1 MAYKFGILIEPLES
15 GRFTA
20 QNPRGSR
27 KNFLTNGIERGKI
40 YFHPP
45 ERAEGKNAPCELNNV
60 SEKSTRKEGGLG

>member
-27 KNFLTNGIERGKI
+27 KNFLTNGTARGKI
-40 YFHPP
+40 NFHPP
-45 ERAEGKNAPCELNNV
+45 AEAGLENAPCELNNV